1 MPFVRLS
8 DVSRLAF
15 LLATVSAVGP
25 ITQALAKDKEYG
37 DPNWPCISRKVAEIS
52 PAQIWDGP
60 GLDAATEW
68 QNDDE
73 IRKLSAYLIARRLKL
88 EDVEAAIKKYADGLA
103 TEKRDAKLT
112 ELFAGVL
119 SRSNDDRKL
128 VMSGI
133 ERFHKRQL
141 ELAKKIEATGAIV
154 PDAKEGSTNPTAV
167 AESAAAAAEP
177 AEQDTTAGEAKTAQE
192 KYRWDVRI
200 FQERAQN
207 LPLAC
212 EVPGLIEERAGAIAR
227 AIRALMKS

>member
-8 DVSRLAF
+8 DLSRLAF

-25 ITQALAKDKEYG
+25 ITPALAKDKEYG

-88 EDVEAAIKKYADGLA
+88 EDVEAAIKKYADGVA
-103 TEKRDAKLT
+103 ADKRDTKLT

-141 ELAKKIEATGAIV
+141 ELAKKIEATGATV
-154 PDAKEGSTNPTAV
+154 PDANEGSTNPTA
-167 AESAAAAAEP
+167 AAAAAAGP
-177 AEQDTTAGEAKTAQE
+177 SEQDATVGEAKTAQE